1 MAEAMMENAR
11 QNKGTFY
18 ALGIILVILGILAI
32 VLPGAALLAL
42 NLLIGALLVVVGIVV
57 MVGAFRMRK
66 AGGFASSFILGLL
79 ALIIGILLLVYPLAG
94 MVTLGTL
101 LMVYLI
107 VGGILKMA
115 FGFQVKGEGSGWG
128 WIVFAGI
135 ISLILGILML
145 AYWPIGT
152 VWVTGLLIGIDIMFT
167 GWILIMLPMAS
178 KG

>member
-1 MAEAMMENAR
+1 MAEALMENAKK
-11 QNKGTFY
+11 NKGTFY

-32 VLPGAALLAL
+32 ALPGAALLAL
-42 NLLIGALLVVVGIVV
+42 ELLIGAILLVVGIIV

-94 MVTLGTL
+94 MITLGTL

-107 VGGILKMA
+107 IGGILKMA
-115 FGFQVKGEGSGWG
+115 FGFQVKGESGWG
-128 WIVFAGI
+128 WIVFAGL

-145 AYWPIGT
+145 VYWPIGA

-167 GWILIMLPMAS
+167 GWILIMLPMAA